1 MFDYKKA
8 STGRI
13 TMGDEADRLDDGADY
28 IYAGN
33 NITFCPVRGGYVSIY
48 VCLDCTRNCTEE

>member
-1 MFDYKKA
+1 
-8 STGRI
+8 
-13 TMGDEADRLDDGADY
+13 MGDEADRLDDGADY